1 MTNIKNAKTLPRVEI
16 KEAVRKSLKKRYVI
30 ETIFKSCGL
39 SAIILALVILIFLL
53 YSLISQ
59 GLGAFKQTHIA
70 LDIHYPQIVTV
81 KPSVQRDSQTNKIA
95 KDAEGNYLFDF
106 SRSKIGHI
114 PYTREGRNKITFD
127 LSQLSERDFKHVVM
141 AAEASNFTQPLRE
154 AIREAGGDKEASK
167 LINIGAEA
175 KVRNYLKNNPKAA
188 GQNVS
193 LWVPVQADFDYW
205 WRYRGRHLNQDKLAQ
220 LDAEIK
226 LVQEALASSSVSDE
240 NSPKP
245 IEPSLQKLR
254 SERIKQ
260 VGRFENFFPII
271 FKLKKEN
278 LLNIQISWRIFT
290 NLDASEADYA
300 GLRSAIVGT
309 AYTMFVTFLIS
320 FFLGVGAAIWL
331 EEFAPKGKF
340 SDFIEVNINNL
351 AAVPSIV
358 KGILGLLV
366 FQMPIILP
374 EFMPL
379 FGGST
384 VSSGLPRG
392 TPLLGG
398 IVLSLIA
405 MPTIIVASRASL
417 KSVPPNLKQ
426 GALGLG
432 ASHKQA
438 VFQHVAP
445 AALPGM
451 LTGTIIG
458 LAQALGETAPLL
470 MIGMKSFSPTPPSGI
485 EGFTESATTIA
496 ATIYNWFSLG
506 KDSFNE
512 LASAAILVLLFFLLC
527 MNALAVYLRKKF
539 ELDW

>member
-1 MTNIKNAKTLPRVEI
+1 MDKIEI
-16 KEAVRKSLKKRYVI
+16 KYAVRKSLKKRYLF
-30 ETIFKSCGL
+30 EYIFKSLGFT
-39 SAIILALVILIFLL
+39 AIATAITILAFLL

-70 LDIHYPQIVTV
+70 LEIDYPQMVTV
-81 KPSVQRDSQTNKIA
+81 KPSVKRDSQSNKIL
-95 KDAEGNYLFDF
+95 KDENGNYLFDF
-106 SRSKIGHI
+106 SKSQIGHI
-114 PYTREGRNKITFD
+114 PYTRKGRNQIIFD
-127 LSQLSERDFKHVVM
+127 LTQLSGLDYQYVVM
-141 AAEASNFTQPLRE
+141 AAEARNFSAPLRK
-154 AIREAGGDKEASK
+154 AIREATNNDEATE

-175 KVRNYLKNNPKAA
+175 KVRHYLRDNPEAA
-188 GQNVS
+188 GETVK
-193 LWVPVQADFDYW
+193 LWVPAQADFDYW
-205 WRYRGRHLNQDKLAQ
+205 WRHQGRDLEKTTLSAMDAKIQELQ
-220 LDAEIK
+220 LSATAPLE
-226 LVQEALASSSVSDE
+226 
-240 NSPKP
+240 
-245 IEPSLQKLR
+245 LQKLQ
-254 SERIKQ
+254 SERIKLI
-260 VGRFENFFPII
+260 GRFESFLPAIDA
-271 FKLKKEN
+271 LKQKDK
-278 LLNIQISWRIFT
+278 LNIHISWRIFT
-290 NLDASEADYA
+290 HLDASEADYA
-300 GLRSAIVGT
+300 GLRSAIIGT
-309 AYTMFVTFLIS
+309 AYTMFITFIIS
-320 FFLGVGAAIWL
+320 FFLGVGAAVWL

-366 FQMPIILP
+366 FQVA
-374 EFMPL
+374 F
-379 FGGST
+379 
-384 VSSGLPRG
+384 GLPRG

-405 MPTIIVASRASL
+405 MPTIIVASRAAL
-417 KSVPPNLKQ
+417 KSVPSSLKQ

-432 ASHKQA
+432 ASNMQS
-438 VFQHVAP
+438 VFQHVVP

-485 EGFTESATTIA
+485 EGFSESATTIA